1 MALLSEWHRHMS
13 AQIILIYYECINIIH
28 VIYVLL
34 PLLQLH
40 VKINF
45 IIISVLYVSIN
56 SLIAALDYFRYIT
69 KQHI

>member
-1 MALLSEWHRHMS
+1 TIDDNVFGVLLF
-13 AQIILIYYECINIIH
+13 QIILIYYECINIIH

-34 PLLQLH
+34 PLLQRH

>member
-1 MALLSEWHRHMS
+1 DNVFGVLLF
-13 AQIILIYYECINIIH
+13 QIILIYYECINIIH

-34 PLLQLH
+34 PLLQRH

>member
-1 MALLSEWHRHMS
+1 IDDNVFGVLLF
-13 AQIILIYYECINIIH
+13 QIILIYYECINIIH

-34 PLLQLH
+34 PLLQRH

>member
-1 MALLSEWHRHMS
+1 DDNVFGVLLF
-13 AQIILIYYECINIIH
+13 QIILIYYECINIIH

-34 PLLQLH
+34 PLLQRH